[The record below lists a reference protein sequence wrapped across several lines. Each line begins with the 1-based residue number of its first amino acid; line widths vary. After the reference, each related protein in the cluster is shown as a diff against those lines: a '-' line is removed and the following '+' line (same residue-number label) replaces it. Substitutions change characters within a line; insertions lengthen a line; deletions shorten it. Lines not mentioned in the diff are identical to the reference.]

1 MNFTAKDVQALREKT
16 GAGMMDCKKALTETD
31 GDMDKAV
38 DVLREKGL
46 ASAAKK
52 AGRVAAEGVV
62 VAYYDEANKVA
73 SMVEVNCETDFVAK
87 NEKFVELAN
96 KIAVTVAEKNPADVD
111 ALLAMTL
118 SGSDETVS
126 DAVQELFLV
135 IRENMKVRRFV
146 RVEGTVA
153 SYIHGGGRIG
163 VLIELACENEAA
175 DKAEFKEMG
184 RNVAMQIAAMSPE
197 YLSKDCISDDE
208 LAKMKS
214 ITIDSSLNKPE
225 SLPKPILKNLFDKA
239 VNDKLFSDEDLA
251 AYEEQKNNKF
261 LFNFLSDKAVET
273 LVELAMASKADIV
286 ANKIF
291 AGAVDGRMKK
301 QLKEVCLLEQ
311 AFVRSDLYD
320 GDVAGYIADVAKKL
334 GASIK
339 ATGFIR
345 YAKGE
350 GIEKKE
356 ENYAEEIAKM
366 TGNK

>member
-62 VAYYDEANKVA
+62 VAYY
-73 SMVEVNCETDFVAK
+73 EVNCETDFVAK

-153 SYIHGGGRIG
+153 SYILS
-163 VLIELACENEAA
+163 LIH
-175 DKAEFKEMG
+175 
-184 RNVAMQIAAMSPE
+184 I
-197 YLSKDCISDDE
+197 
-208 LAKMKS
+208 
-214 ITIDSSLNKPE
+214 
-225 SLPKPILKNLFDKA
+225 
-239 VNDKLFSDEDLA
+239 
-251 AYEEQKNNKF
+251 
-261 LFNFLSDKAVET
+261 
-273 LVELAMASKADIV
+273 
-286 ANKIF
+286 
-291 AGAVDGRMKK
+291 
-301 QLKEVCLLEQ
+301 
-311 AFVRSDLYD
+311 
-320 GDVAGYIADVAKKL
+320 
-334 GASIK
+334 
-339 ATGFIR
+339 
-345 YAKGE
+345 
-350 GIEKKE
+350 
-356 ENYAEEIAKM
+356 
-366 TGNK
+366 